1 MPHDDEAIR
10 ALRRSIIAKQAAEAD
25 ARLVASFEAMTLR
38 ELSDWVV
45 ANNRGMFDPGEFP
58 PVDDLTDE
66 EEAAA
71 REEYESLADQILHG
85 V

>member
-1 MPHDDEAIR
+1 MTDDETIR
-10 ALRRSIIAKQAAEAD
+10 ALRRSIIAKQAAQAD
-25 ARLVASFEAMTLR
+25 ALFFEAMTLR

-58 PVDDLTDE
+58 SVDDLADD

-71 REEYESLADQILHG
+71 REEYESMADQLLHG

>member
-1 MPHDDEAIR
+1 MTDDDEAIR
-10 ALRRSIIAKQAAEAD
+10 ALRRSIIAEQAAQAD
-25 ARLVASFEAMTLR
+25 SLYFEEMTLR

-71 REEYESLADQILHG
+71 REEYESIADQILHG